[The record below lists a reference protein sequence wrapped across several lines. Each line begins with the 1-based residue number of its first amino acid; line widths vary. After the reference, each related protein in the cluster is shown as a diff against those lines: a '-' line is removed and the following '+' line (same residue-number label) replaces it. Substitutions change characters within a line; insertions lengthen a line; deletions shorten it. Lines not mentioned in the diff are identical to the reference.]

1 MSKFSAVAVV
11 VLLSQTAF
19 AQMDAVHFQNIVS
32 NINSSSA
39 GYSAGFK
46 GRYNADGE
54 IKGNVYLD
62 SSFRKTNIYLYKT
75 DATLNSPSRYNLLH
89 NEFEVETTA
98 GVRSL
103 SGAVVKQFILVK
115 GNDSTKFLN
124 GKDFSVEGAP
134 LEGFVGILADGEAR
148 LAKQIK
154 IEIVKPSYNP
164 SLEVGDRN
172 THVLQKPVFYIQK
185 GEKELVR
192 IKNAKSLS
200 DSFGNKKDQVS
211 KYIKQNKL
219 DLKEEVDLVQVFN
232 YYNSLQ

>member
-1 MSKFSAVAVV
+1 MSKLSVV
-11 VLLSQTAF
+11 VVVMLVSQTAF
-19 AQMDAVHFQNIVS
+19 AQMDAVRFQNIVS
-32 NINSSSA
+32 NINGGSA

-103 SGAVVKQFILVK
+103 TGAVVRQFILVK
-115 GNDSTKFLN
+115 GNDSTRFVN
-124 GKDFSVEGAP
+124 GKDFLVDGAP
-134 LEGFVGILADGEAR
+134 LEGFVGILAEGEAT

-154 IEIVKPSYNP
+154 VEIIKPSYNP
-164 SLEVGDRN
+164 SFEVGDRN
-172 THVLQKPVFYIQK
+172 THLLQKPVFYVAK

-192 IKNAKSLS
+192 IKNAKSLVE
-200 DSFGNKKDQVS
+200 SFGDKKDIVS

-219 DLKEEVDLVQVFN
+219 DMKEEADLVMTFN